1 MENLEIKTTSI
12 TTEEEPKKRRGRK
25 PKTETVDATTV
36 NSETPKKRGRKPKA
50 EDAQAAEAETEVTN
64 TNIEEKSSDTSD
76 GGAKKAGKSSSKKNV
91 PDEGTWSDK
100 RIGMKANLPV
110 IADTMKIEIQ
120 LIGKSLGMAPSD
132 PSALIYTAKEED
144 EVDIYPEGIDEEK
157 EERTFTVWPRAKFVP
172 SEYNGVW
179 TQVNEPFCPQVPKE
193 EAYELPFIFD
203 YQLRGM
209 FKDTCGLLSRAKNN
223 KSSDLKAYKK
233 QVDGNIFV
241 SPRKIAFNVAESY
254 IDDNGIEVSAYDP
267 ENPGRLRLMAR
278 PLRTSGPTGE
288 RSAIAISEVMPPMST
303 FKFEILMTNKN
314 LRSVIEEWLDYGLV
328 RGLGQWRN
336 SGIGTF
342 RWRLLDDNWNPIVED
357 EEDLDDDDEI
367 FDEYVDNEVSV

>member
-1 MENLEIKTTSI
+1 MESLEIKTTSI
-12 TTEEEPKKRRGRK
+12 TTEEGPKKRRGRK
-25 PKTETVDATTV
+25 SKSESVDATTV
-36 NSETPKKRGRKPKA
+36 NNETPKKRGRKPKA
-50 EDAQAAEAETEVTN
+50 TEAVTTESRINENVDVAT
-64 TNIEEKSSDTSD
+64 EEKSSNSSD
-76 GGAKKAGKSSSKKNV
+76 GGKKPGKSSSKKV

-110 IADTMKIEIQ
+110 IQDSMKIEIQ

-132 PSALIYTAKEED
+132 PDSLIYTAKEED
-144 EVDIYPEGIDEEK
+144 EFDIYPEGVDEEK
-157 EERTFTVWPRAKFVP
+157 EERTFTVWPRAKFIP
-172 SEYNGVW
+172 SGFDGVW

-193 EAYELPFIFD
+193 ETYELPFIFD

-209 FKDTCGLLSRAKNN
+209 FKDACGLLSRAKNN

-241 SPRKIAFNVAESY
+241 APRKVAFNVAESY
-254 IDDNGIEVSAYDP
+254 VDDNGIEVSAYDP

-288 RSAIAISEVMPPMST
+288 RSAIAISEVMPPMSSI
-303 FKFEILMTNKN
+303 KFEVLMTNKN
-314 LRSVIEEWLDYGLV
+314 LRPVIEEWLDYGLV

-357 EEDLDDDDEI
+357 EDNDDNSEFFDDE
-367 FDEYVDNEVSV
+367 FVNDWVDEA